1 MEVKPPSDPNLAWQL
16 TIAGWQFA
24 GAIVG
29 SVMTFL
35 VAWPT
40 GWRDFATRAV
50 VSISSGVLF
59 GPIVRDHFGWAEL
72 PPFILASSAVTSL
85 FAWSVIGMVMRIIG
99 TTNKL
104 PFGSK
109 DDRGGAEK

>member
-1 MEVKPPSDPNLAWQL
+1 MEVRPPSDPGLAWQW

-24 GAIVG
+24 GAVVG

-40 GWRDFATRAV
+40 GWRDFTTRAV
-50 VSISSGVLF
+50 VSLASGVIF
-59 GPIVRDHFGWAEL
+59 GPVLRDHFGWAEL
-72 PPFILASSAVTSL
+72 PPFILSSSAVTSL
-85 FAWSVIGMVMRIIG
+85 FAWSSIGMVMRIIG

-104 PFGSK
+104 PFGQGK
-109 DDRGGAEK
+109 EPPGAEK